1 MNKKFQR
8 LLILVIVSVLLVIT
22 IMEPA
27 LARSLGRSMYGKVE
41 PWFAALP
48 FLSYILVYIF
58 IWSYAGYVIERR
70 NAAESRT
77 LKDLRQLAQH
87 HDLFDW
93 KTLENRIESC
103 FQKVH
108 VAWHQES
115 LDDVSEYMT
124 NKYRQEQ
131 QSDYLDKWA
140 TEGLIN
146 HCEVEAITLIQPLF
160 LAHPEQEMEH
170 EGSKLVVAITA
181 KKEDYLEDRYTS
193 KIVKGEKG
201 FKDVDTIWTFV
212 IQNGKWVL
220 ANIEDSSS
228 SLLLDYAR
236 THNELPVN
244 LEQNDGLQVKAF

>member
-1 MNKKFQR
+1 MNKKFQI
-8 LLILVIVSVLLVIT
+8 LLILAIVSVLLVIT
-22 IMEPA
+22 MMEPA
-27 LARSLGRSMYGKVE
+27 LARPGGRVSSGNGGG
-41 PWFAALP
+41 WAGLLP
-48 FLSYILVYIF
+48 FLISIVYLVF
-58 IWSYAGYVIERR
+58 TLPYAFYVISQR

-77 LKDLRQLAQH
+77 LKDLRQLVQR

-93 KTLENRIESC
+93 RRLENRIESC
-103 FQKVH
+103 FQEVH
-108 VAWHQES
+108 LAWQQGN
-115 LDDVSEYMT
+115 LDDVSECMT

-140 TEGLIN
+140 KQGLIN
-146 HCEVEAITLIQPLF
+146 HCEVEVVSSIQPLF

-181 KKEDYLEDRYTS
+181 KMEDYLEDRYTS

-236 THNELPVN
+236 AHNELPLN
-244 LEQNDGLQVKAF
+244 LEQNDKLQVKAF

>member
-1 MNKKFQR
+1 MNKKFQL

-27 LARSLGRSMYGKVE
+27 LARPGGRISSGNGGGWAGV
-41 PWFAALP
+41 LP
-48 FLSYILVYIF
+48 FLIYIVVYLF
-58 IWSYAGYVIERR
+58 ALPYAWYVISQR

-77 LKDLRQLAQH
+77 LKDLRQLAPR

-93 KTLENRIESC
+93 IRLENRIQSC

-108 VAWHQES
+108 VAWHQGN
-115 LDDVSEYMT
+115 LDEVSECMT

-140 TEGLIN
+140 QEGLIN
-146 HCEVEAITLIQPLF
+146 HCEVETIRSIQPLF
-160 LAHPEQEMEH
+160 LAHPEQEME
-170 EGSKLVVAITA
+170 GSKLVVAITA
-181 KKEDYLEDRYTS
+181 KMEDYLEDRYTG
-193 KIVKGEKG
+193 KIVKGDKE

-220 ANIEDSSS
+220 ANIEDSRS

-236 THNELPVN
+236 AHNELPVN
-244 LEQNDGLQVKAF
+244 

>member
-1 MNKKFQR
+1 
-8 LLILVIVSVLLVIT
+8 VISQ
-22 IMEPA
+22 
-27 LARSLGRSMYGKVE
+27 
-41 PWFAALP
+41 
-48 FLSYILVYIF
+48 
-58 IWSYAGYVIERR
+58 R

-77 LKDLRQLAQH
+77 LKDLRQLVQR

-93 KTLENRIESC
+93 IRLENRIESC

-108 VAWHQES
+108 LAWHQGN
-115 LDDVSEYMT
+115 LDDVSECMT

-140 TEGLIN
+140 KQGLIN
-146 HCEVEAITLIQPLF
+146 HCEVEVISSIQPLF
-160 LAHPEQEMEH
+160 LAHPAQEM

-181 KKEDYLEDRYTS
+181 KMEDYLTERDS
-193 KIVKGEKG
+193 GKIVQGKKGE

-212 IQNGKWVL
+212 VQNGKWVL
-220 ANIEDSSS
+220 ANIEDSRS

-236 THNELPVN
+236 THNELPLN

>member
-1 MNKKFQR
+1 MNNK
-8 LLILVIVSVLLVIT
+8 LLVILAIVSVL

-27 LARSLGRSMYGKVE
+27 LARPGKYLSGNGE
-41 PWFAALP
+41 PWIMALP
-48 FLSYILVYIF
+48 FLSYIVVELLIL
-58 IWSYAGYVIERR
+58 SYASYVIERR

-93 KTLENRIESC
+93 RSLENRIESC
-103 FQKVH
+103 FQEVH
-108 VAWHQES
+108 LAWSKEN

-124 NKYRQEQ
+124 NKHQQEQ

-140 TEGLIN
+140 KEGLIN

-181 KKEDYLEDRYTS
+181 KKEDYLAKRDS
-193 KIVKGEKG
+193 GSIVKGEKG
-201 FKDVDTIWTFV
+201 IKNVNTIWTFV

-236 THNELPVN
+236 AHNELPVN